1 MRLLLN
7 HVRGAGASG
16 YDAEG
21 RTLGYAD
28 LMKNK
33 EGQVCPTYKE
43 AAMQLGLLADD
54 TEWDRCSFD
63 EFLLGANM
71 MILCPYSQDQDEFLT
86 CIIKGGVY
94 SSVFCPL
101 Y

>member
-1 MRLLLN
+1 
-7 HVRGAGASG
+7 
-16 YDAEG
+16 
-21 RTLGYAD
+21 
-28 LMKNK
+28 
-33 EGQVCPTYKE
+33 
-43 AAMQLGLLADD
+43 MQLGLLADD

-94 SSVFCPL
+94 SSVFCIECTPYRL
-101 Y
+101 CCFKHVLERCGRVQSIVAAASSVPDYIEALSAE

>member
-21 RTLGYAD
+21 RTLGYVD

-33 EGQVCPTYKE
+33 EGHGCPTYKE

-54 TEWDRCSFD
+54 TEWDRCYFY
-63 EFLLGANM
+63 EFGRGAAC
-71 MILCPYSQDQDEFLT
+71 LVL
-86 CIIKGGVY
+86 
-94 SSVFCPL
+94 
-101 Y
+101 